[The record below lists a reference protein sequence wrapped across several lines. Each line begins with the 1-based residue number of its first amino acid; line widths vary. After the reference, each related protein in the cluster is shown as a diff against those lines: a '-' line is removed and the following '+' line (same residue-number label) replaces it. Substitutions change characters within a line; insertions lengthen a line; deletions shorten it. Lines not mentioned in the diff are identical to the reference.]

1 MTILSNL
8 SPSDHL
14 KSQWQ
19 GLDQIHGFTF
29 KPDLQAYLES
39 PILVS
44 LLDEHKFKNKAQIE
58 LFLNPPAFI
67 LDTLKA
73 LFIGSLFIRLGEY
86 EIFVLSHRKSSHHR
100 KTKYILLFPQS
111 NQYPFRIEPK
121 SFFLRFWHHLFGNRF
136 AFDHPILEDAL
147 RFKRDRKI
155 HDELKIVGQ
164 DFWGDLLT
172 NAGKLEKMAQIYQT
186 MNNHI
191 NASNSVST
199 TNSIDFRVNEESF
212 CITIDQPVPT
222 ADDLLLWK
230 QFYSDQLIPFLKHT
244 SNNFAL

>member
-1 MTILSNL
+1 MTMLSNL
-8 SPSDHL
+8 LPLDNL

-67 LDTLKA
+67 LDLFKA

-86 EIFVLSHRKSSHHR
+86 EMFVLSHRKSKHHR
-100 KTKYILLFPQS
+100 NTKYILLFPQI
-111 NQYPFRIEPK
+111 NQHPFRIEPK
-121 SFFLRFWHHLFGNRF
+121 SFFRRFWHHLFGNHF
-136 AFDHPILEDAL
+136 AFDHPMLEDAL

-172 NAGKLEKMAQIYQT
+172 NASKLDKMAQIYQSMT
-186 MNNHI
+186 NHI
-191 NASNSVST
+191 SSLNRGSST
-199 TNSIDFRVNEESF
+199 SAIDFRINEESF
-212 CITIDQPVPT
+212 CITIDQAVPT

-230 QFYSDQLIPFLKHT
+230 QFYSDQVIPFLKHT
-244 SNNFAL
+244 SNSFAP